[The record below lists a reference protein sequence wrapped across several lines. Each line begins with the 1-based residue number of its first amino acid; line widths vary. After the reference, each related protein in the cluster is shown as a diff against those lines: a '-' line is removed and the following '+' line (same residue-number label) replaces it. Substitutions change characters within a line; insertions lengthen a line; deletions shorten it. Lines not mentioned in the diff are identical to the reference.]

1 MYIYIYVY
9 IYTYIYTYTH
19 INTNYN
25 DRFSKLILAEEGRLF
40 ECKRSIRTKSEA
52 ELAAA
57 AAAAQRLSGSG
68 PRGSVANPRLVSG

>member
-1 MYIYIYVY
+1 MYVY
-9 IYTYIYTYTH
+9 IYIYTH

-57 AAAAQRLSGSG
+57 AAAAAQRLSGSG
-68 PRGSVANPRLVSG
+68 PRGSVANPRIVSG